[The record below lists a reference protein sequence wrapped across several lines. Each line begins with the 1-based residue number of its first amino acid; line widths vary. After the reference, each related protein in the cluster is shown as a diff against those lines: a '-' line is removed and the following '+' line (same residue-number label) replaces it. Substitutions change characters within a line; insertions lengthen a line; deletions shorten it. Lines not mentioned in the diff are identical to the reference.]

1 MSVLLYG
8 HLFQLKP
15 VNPLAVYWQKSDV
28 RGLTLKDLSSLE
40 LWCNFKIAQLTEVM
54 RQRGDTT
61 LIDLLNKIR
70 IGYIDEFLWSVLKEK
85 FIYRN
90 DPIYPDDVLHTFAEN
105 VLVRHHND
113 AMIQQF
119 DSPMVSTDVI
129 DQLPKGVTLFDKN
142 LVSLSVRKPT
152 DTGNISSQLVLK
164 IGARV
169 KLINNINISDRLING
184 QIGLVKYSK
193 SVAGKI
199 TKINLSF
206 DDNPAGIRAVSCDTI
221 NKSNVTKT
229 SMGSNW
235 KNRSFIQY

>member
-1 MSVLLYG
+1 M
-8 HLFQLKP
+8 
-15 VNPLAVYWQKSDV
+15 
-28 RGLTLKDLSSLE
+28 
-40 LWCNFKIAQLTEVM
+40 
-54 RQRGDTT
+54 
-61 LIDLLNKIR
+61 
-70 IGYIDEFLWSVLKEK
+70 
-85 FIYRN
+85 
-90 DPIYPDDVLHTFAEN
+90 
-105 VLVRHHND
+105 LVRHHND

-184 QIGLVKYSK
+184 QTGLVKYSK

-206 DDNPAGIRAVSCDTI
+206 DDNPAGIRAVSCDTM